1 MISKEQILGVTKI
14 IVEELQPK
22 QIFLFG
28 SYAMGKANIESDLDL
43 LVIVDKSDLPKRKR
57 VEPIYLSLLKNNK
70 MVNADILVRTQGEI
84 EEWKN
89 VSQAF
94 LTSILPTAKLIY
106 EG

>member
-1 MISKEQILGVTKI
+1 MITNEQILAVTKI
-14 IVEELQPK
+14 IVDIVQPK
-22 QIFLFG
+22 QIYLFG
-28 SYAMGKANIESDLDL
+28 SYANGTANSESDLDL
-43 LVIVDKSDLPKRKR
+43 LVIVNKSELPKRKR
-57 VEPIYLSLLKNNK
+57 VEPIYLSLLKNKK
-70 MVNADILVRTQGEI
+70 MVNTDILVRTESEI

>member
-1 MISKEQILGVTKI
+1 MITNEQILAVTKI
-14 IVEELQPK
+14 IVDIVQPK
-22 QIFLFG
+22 QIYLFG
-28 SYAMGKANIESDLDL
+28 SYANGTANSESDLDL
-43 LVIVDKSDLPKRKR
+43 LVIVNKSELPKRKR
-57 VEPIYLSLLKNNK
+57 VEPIYLSLLKNKK
-70 MVNADILVRTQGEI
+70 MVNTDILIRTESEI

>member
-1 MISKEQILGVTKI
+1 MISKEQILEVTQV
-14 IVEELQPK
+14 IVETVKPK
-22 QIFLFG
+22 QIYLFG
-28 SYAMGKANIESDLDL
+28 SYAKGTANSESDLDL
-43 LVIVDKSDLPKRKR
+43 LVIVNKSELPKRKR

-84 EEWKN
+84 DEWKN